1 MNQILSV
8 EMNTNK
14 NTTKKTYSSK
24 TSNTI
29 DIKKILIFFGIA
41 LILVGLTL
49 AIVNGINTSNTISN
63 NTPVQYT
70 EPEVLFAND
79 ISDDE
84 TEVTINH
91 DKAITSLKYNWND
104 LEEINVST
112 YNRSSVVQT
121 IPIPDGTNTLTLKIT
136 DESGYTTTASKTFVK
151 EDINIKFSFTIL
163 GKTLKIKTEDSNEM
177 AYISYMWNSDN
188 STKNVVNMAETA
200 EDKKVLEAEIEIP
213 KGKNTLTVTATN
225 KKGQSKTKNQ
235 EVEGVGI
242 PTIQIQQDGHYL
254 VISASD
260 ENGLKL
266 VEYTLNKPKY
276 RIDLTT
282 HDISYYNA
290 IEGLKVE
297 QNSEG
302 NIVKLEYRQLMND
315 KGENVVNL
323 SVESKKNAVATFVGK
338 CNNL

>member
-14 NTTKKTYSSK
+14 NTTKTYKTS
-24 TSNTI
+24 SNTI

-49 AIVNGINTSNTISN
+49 AIVNGINVSNTISN
-63 NTPVQYT
+63 ETPTQYT

-91 DKAITSLKYNWND
+91 DKAITSLKYSWND
-104 LEEINVST
+104 LEEINIST

-121 IPIPDGTNTLTLKIT
+121 IPIPNGTSTLTLKIT
-136 DESGYTTTASKTFVK
+136 DESGYTTTTSKTYVK
-151 EDINIKFSFTIL
+151 DDINIKFSFTIL

-177 AYISYMWNSDN
+177 AYITYMWNSDA
-188 STKNVVNMAETA
+188 STKAVVNMAETA

-235 EVEGVGI
+235 EVEGVEI
-242 PTIQIQQDGHYL
+242 PKIQIQQDGHYL
-254 VISASD
+254 VICASD

-290 IEGLKVE
+290 IEGLKVV
-297 QNSEG
+297 QNDEG

-315 KGENVVNL
+315 KGENIINL
-323 SVESKKNAVATFVGK
+323 NVENKKNAVASFVGK

>member
-14 NTTKKTYSSK
+14 NTTKTYKTS
-24 TSNTI
+24 SNTI

-49 AIVNGINTSNTISN
+49 AIVNGINVSNTISN
-63 NTPVQYT
+63 ETPTQYT

-91 DKAITSLKYNWND
+91 DKAITSLKYSWND
-104 LEEINVST
+104 LEEINIST

-121 IPIPDGTNTLTLKIT
+121 IPIPNGTSTLTLKIT
-136 DESGYTTTASKTFVK
+136 DESGYTTTTSKTFVK
-151 EDINIKFSFTIL
+151 DDINIKFSFTIL
-163 GKTLKIKTEDSNEM
+163 GKTLKIKTEDLNEM
-177 AYISYMWNSDN
+177 AYITYMWNSDA
-188 STKNVVNMAETA
+188 STKAVVNMAETA

-235 EVEGVGI
+235 EVEGVEI
-242 PTIQIQQDGHYL
+242 PKIQIQQDGHYL

-290 IEGLKVE
+290 IEGLKVV
-297 QNSEG
+297 QNDEG

-315 KGENVVNL
+315 KGENIINL
-323 SVESKKNAVATFVGK
+323 NVENKKNAVASFVGK

>member
-14 NTTKKTYSSK
+14 NTTKTYKTS
-24 TSNTI
+24 SNTI

-49 AIVNGINTSNTISN
+49 AIVNGINVSNTISN
-63 NTPVQYT
+63 ETPTQYT

-91 DKAITSLKYNWND
+91 DKAITSLKYSWND
-104 LEEINVST
+104 LEEINIST

-121 IPIPDGTNTLTLKIT
+121 IPIPNGTSTLTLKIT
-136 DESGYTTTASKTFVK
+136 DESGYTTTTSKTFVK
-151 EDINIKFSFTIL
+151 DDINIKFSFTIL

-177 AYISYMWNSDN
+177 AYITYMWNSDA
-188 STKNVVNMAETA
+188 STKAVVNMAETA

-235 EVEGVGI
+235 EVEGVEI
-242 PTIQIQQDGHYL
+242 PKIQIQQDGHYL

-290 IEGLKVE
+290 IEGLKVV
-297 QNSEG
+297 QNDEG

-315 KGENVVNL
+315 KGENIINL
-323 SVESKKNAVATFVGK
+323 NVENKKNAVASFVGK